1 MLDKRQAYSMRVKVD
16 DKTKLEEVQ
25 KILEEKEK
33 DTAMAAE
40 IGQTLLEKNVQMES
54 ELSQLHTKVNEYQRL
69 LMRMEEIQTE
79 VCPPSKIN
87 IKFTILILNSLC
99 SYDNY
104 SPTPQPILIIAI
116 FIVESEVEDSQFVDG
131 ESIGGSKCQQ
141 L

>member
-87 IKFTILILNSLC
+87 IKFTILILSSLC
-99 SYDNY
+99 SYYQLFSHSTAHINY
-104 SPTPQPILIIAI
+104 CNL
-116 FIVESEVEDSQFVDG
+116 VESEVEDSQFVDG